1 VRIGP
6 RLLLAVVPAVL
17 GVVVVVALAYFGE
30 YGRQAPAAL
39 VAIAAAAT
47 VISLIVSWRN
57 SRWLARR
64 IERLVEAARRA
75 PLDTSGRSSGQHGAS
90 ALHGLQAL
98 GIGVHTGDLDTVQ
111 RRVEALVD
119 AVVNAEA
126 DTKRHADEAARQVRD
141 FARQLGALADRGAVE
156 LAEVQL
162 PLHILLENR
171 FGELN
176 ENQEEML
183 GAARDAAERLERELG
198 ALRELAALE
207 AGAVALRRDR
217 VRLDDVITPLVPGLQ
232 AVAELAGVRFAVE
245 LAPALPAIVGDRE
258 RLRAAFVALLEA
270 RVRAAG
276 SSHGDVA
283 LSGERDGQNIHVR
296 ITPGAT
302 ATPTLA
308 EQIGRRVLALHGGT
322 ITDDAGATDVRLPVA

>member
-1 VRIGP
+1 MRIGP
-6 RLLLAVVPAVL
+6 RLLLAVLPAVL

-47 VISLIVSWRN
+47 VISLVVSWRN
-57 SRWLARR
+57 TRWLARR

-75 PLDTSGRSSGQHGAS
+75 PLDGATPATGQIPENP
-90 ALHGLQAL
+90 LHGFEAL
-98 GIGVHTGDLDTVQ
+98 GIGVRTGDLDTVQ
-111 RRVEALVD
+111 RKVEAMVN
-119 AVVNAEA
+119 AVVTAEA
-126 DTKRHADEAARQVRD
+126 EGRRQADLAAGQIRD
-141 FARQLGALADRGAVE
+141 YARQLGALADRGAVE

-162 PLHILLENR
+162 PIHILLENR

-207 AGAVALRRDR
+207 AGAVTLRRDR

-232 AVAELAGVRFAVE
+232 AVAELAGVRFAIDI
-245 LAPALPAIVGDRE
+245 APALPAITGDRE
-258 RLRAAFVALLEA
+258 RIRAAFVALLEA
-270 RVRAAG
+270 RIRTAEP
-276 SSHGDVA
+276 SRGDVA
-283 LSGERDGQNIHVR
+283 LSGERDGQTIRVR
-296 ITPGAT
+296 ITPGTGPAQ
-302 ATPTLA
+302 TLA
-308 EQIGRRVLALHGGT
+308 EQIARRVLALHGAT
-322 ITDDAGATDVRLPVA
+322 IFDALDATEIRVPTA